1 MIDKKKTNLLF
12 NFTLLILATY
22 FLFLGLFQ
30 SQTFFK
36 PLVSAAILALL
47 MIPVSNK
54 LEGWKIKRIFS
65 SLINTLFLFLLSL
78 GFFALISFQVK
89 GFIED
94 WDKVMETVTPQLER
108 FEKYI
113 LNRTPLE
120 KDQLEEYKDEQ
131 NISKIGGGEGSGQ
144 TAWTVVN
151 QAFGFLGDYLLTFI
165 YIFFLLNYRR
175 RFKEFILRL
184 FPPPQREE
192 VAEVVDKTAKV
203 AQQYLFGK
211 FLLILFLAVLYSIGL
226 GISGLSNFIFIS
238 IFAAVLSLIPYFGNM
253 IGFGLAMVLGM
264 ASGGDSGTL
273 IGIVIVFGMV
283 QFIESYVL
291 EPYIVGDQVDIHP
304 FFIIV
309 SVIVGNLVW
318 GVMGMILAV
327 PVVGIINVVFRNVD
341 RLKVFGFLLSNKD
354 V

>member
-1 MIDKKKTNLLF
+1 M
-12 NFTLLILATY
+12 
-22 FLFLGLFQ
+22 FL
-30 SQTFFK
+30 
-36 PLVSAAILALL
+36 V
-47 MIPVSNK
+47 
-54 LEGWKIKRIFS
+54 
-65 SLINTLFLFLLSL
+65 SL

-94 WDKVMETVTPQLER
+94 WDKVMETVTPQIER
-108 FEKYI
+108 FENYV
-113 LNRTPLE
+113 LNRTLLQKE
-120 KDQLEEYKDEQ
+120 QLEEYKEEQ
-131 NISKIGGGEGSGQ
+131 NMSNVGGGEGAGQ

-151 QAFGFLGDYLLTFI
+151 QALGFLADYLLTFI

-175 RFKEFILRL
+175 KFKEFILKL
-184 FPPPQREE
+184 FPAPKKDE
-192 VAEVVDKTAKV
+192 VAEVVNKTAKV

-226 GISGLSNFIFIS
+226 GISGVNNFIFIS
-238 IFAAVLSLIPYFGNM
+238 IFAAALSLIPYFGNL
-253 IGFGLAMVLGM
+253 IGFGLAMALGM

-273 IGIVIVFGMV
+273 IGVVIVFSLV

-309 SVIVGNLVW
+309 SVILGNLVW

-341 RLKVFGFLLSNKD
+341 SLKVFGFLLSNKD
-354 V
+354 DS

>member
-1 MIDKKKTNLLF
+1 M
-12 NFTLLILATY
+12 
-22 FLFLGLFQ
+22 FL
-30 SQTFFK
+30 
-36 PLVSAAILALL
+36 V
-47 MIPVSNK
+47 
-54 LEGWKIKRIFS
+54 
-65 SLINTLFLFLLSL
+65 SL

-94 WDKVMETVTPQLER
+94 WDKVMETVTPQIER
-108 FEKYI
+108 FENYV
-113 LNRTPLE
+113 LNRTLLQKE
-120 KDQLEEYKDEQ
+120 QLEEYKEEQ
-131 NISKIGGGEGSGQ
+131 NMSNVGGGEGAGQ

-151 QAFGFLGDYLLTFI
+151 QALGFLADYLLTFI

-175 RFKEFILRL
+175 KFKEFILKL
-184 FPPPQREE
+184 FPAPKKDE
-192 VAEVVDKTAKV
+192 VAEVVNKTAKV

-226 GISGLSNFIFIS
+226 GISGVNNFIFIS
-238 IFAAVLSLIPYFGNM
+238 IFAAALSLIPYFGNL
-253 IGFGLAMVLGM
+253 IGFGLAMALGM

-273 IGIVIVFGMV
+273 IGVGIVFSLV

-309 SVIVGNLVW
+309 SVILGNLVW

-341 RLKVFGFLLSNKD
+341 SLKVFGFLLSNKD
-354 V
+354 DS